1 MPLLSSI
8 NLSSTTSLASIS
20 SSMAH
25 SPPNCSKQ
33 KLWSYPGLLP
43 LLQLSILP
51 HPLSNR
57 LSHLSFLLMS
67 HNHHRHPSHLTS
79 WISAEVSL
87 PLCLLTCL
95 SSRLHITDKMAFL
108 KCKYDHSI
116 CCPQNVDSNK
126 PGLLTVCFE
135 IWLLLSLI
143 VSFYIQI
150 RIFFLYLL
158 IGKVGDP
165 LIF

>member
-57 LSHLSFLLMS
+57 LSHLLFLLMS
-67 HNHHRHPSHLTS
+67 HNHHRHPNHLTS

-95 SSRLHITDKMAFL
+95 SSRLHTTDKMAFL

-150 RIFFLYLL
+150 RIFFFCIFSL
-158 IGKVGDP
+158 GK
-165 LIF
+165 